1 MSRRNRAGVSEMK
14 ARRAIVVAAAALLA
28 VAVARGGHELPVYP
42 SYYPHEIE
50 IRAVASDEAAGL
62 LRAGKLHAYAGEL
75 PALAPEQRGLGHIES
90 LGAFIVIR
98 LHPDSPLARDDDSAC
113 ALSRA
118 VLHELSARAR
128 PPLIIHPYPV
138 TPWHGDYL
146 HHADLAEAARER
158 LLREQAAAPAGLKV
172 RAASA
177 LAPLVRSEWLTDA
190 PDWDAAIEEINV
202 SALVISATASTNA
215 WLGPSFVRAGWF
227 QAWRALGPLLR
238 DPQKQEMEAHVAR
251 LETNDYGSAAERMNI
266 ERELVQ
272 LLASNCRAAVAGYT
286 TRREFFNTE
295 FSAGIENIASDTLE
309 GLRSPIFLRTVKL
322 KDFPWNGSLALGT
335 EGRSDAA
342 WNPVAGFTDP
352 FGRLAWY
359 AIGDPAAIPSPYD
372 ANWTFN
378 RISDVEARP

>member
-1 MSRRNRAGVSEMK
+1 MK
-14 ARRAIVVAAAALLA
+14 ARRAIVVGAAALLA
-28 VAVARGGHELPVYP
+28 IAVARSGHELPVYP

-50 IRAVASDEAAGL
+50 ISAVAPQMAADL
-62 LRAGKLHAYAGEL
+62 LREGKLHAYAGGL
-75 PALAPEQRGLGHIES
+75 LASAPEQQGLGHVES
-90 LGAFIVIR
+90 LGALIVIR
-98 LHPDSPLARDDDSAC
+98 LHPDSSLARDNDSAC

-118 VLHELSARAR
+118 VQHELSVHAKA
-128 PPLIIHPYPV
+128 PLTIHPFPV

-146 HHADLAEAARER
+146 HHADRAEAARER

-177 LAPLVRSEWLTDA
+177 LAPLIRSEWLTDG
-190 PDWDAAIEEINV
+190 PDWDAVIEEIDIA
-202 SALVISATASTNA
+202 ALVTNGTASTNA
-215 WLGPSFVRAGWF
+215 WLGPRFVRAGWF
-227 QAWRALGPLLR
+227 HALRALGPSLR
-238 DPQKQEMEAHVAR
+238 DPQKQEMQAHVAR

-286 TRREFFNTE
+286 TKREFFNTE
-295 FSAGIENIASDTLE
+295 FSTGIENISSDALE
-309 GLRSPIFLRTVKL
+309 GLRSPMFLRTAKL

-335 EGRSDAA
+335 EGRPDAA

-372 ANWTFN
+372 ANWTLN
-378 RISDVEARP
+378 RISDVEVRP